1 MSVVK
6 DAITAIRDALKL
18 ADDVRRVGDTL
29 KELTGELRDHDLR
42 LTRLEARL
50 DTMIE
55 ITQVR
60 SRSGCF
66 LSPLSPRY
74 MLRNWGIEN
83 YLQHAILK
91 HSRGL
96 HQIFRNSLHT
106 CYEAGSS
113 LD

>member
-29 KELTGELRDHDLR
+29 KELTGELRDHDRR

-60 SRSGCF
+60 SRSG
-66 LSPLSPRY
+66 P
-74 MLRNWGIEN
+74 
-83 YLQHAILK
+83 K
-91 HSRGL
+91 
-96 HQIFRNSLHT
+96 QIK
-106 CYEAGSS
+106 
-113 LD
+113 

>member
-60 SRSGCF
+60 SRSGPKQ
-66 LSPLSPRY
+66 S
-74 MLRNWGIEN
+74 
-83 YLQHAILK
+83 K
-91 HSRGL
+91 
-96 HQIFRNSLHT
+96 
-106 CYEAGSS
+106 
-113 LD
+113 

>member
-29 KELTGELRDHDLR
+29 KELAGEVRDHDRR

-55 ITQVR
+55 LAQVR
-60 SRSGCF
+60 SRSG
-66 LSPLSPRY
+66 P
-74 MLRNWGIEN
+74 
-83 YLQHAILK
+83 K
-91 HSRGL
+91 
-96 HQIFRNSLHT
+96 QIK
-106 CYEAGSS
+106 
-113 LD
+113 